1 MAVATPAPERAAGRR
16 RLARQSKAL
25 PDGSFPIPNVSY
37 LKKAIRAVGR
47 ASAGK
52 RPAIA
57 RLIRKRARQLGAWNV
72 VKGSWADNAQSAKA
86 MAHALN
92 GQLIELGFSPE
103 LAKAET
109 QATMAFMLRE
119 FAAPVTSSTDGPRVT
134 TLASGGGRKK
144 RYDPDN
150 DGDLYHGSTDI
161 GAGAANFAN
170 EAPGVVEL
178 VRHVR
183 SPAGVAF
190 FKKPIGTPITEAEY
204 DAIKAEHAAAMRSHA
219 ADLRGSGNSSAA
231 SALERAAESVQ
242 RSRATS
248 PGTLSRANE
257 QLYNASAA
265 LGRDMSQSDKQRI
278 AQEHIENVE
287 SLGRYSRLGTPFEL
301 PGDRTAEAKS
311 RGRQAT
317 SAREVRPADSR
328 SEFLAAA
335 SMPSEAQLKA
345 ADNYDAY
352 GFPLKKSVSEPSKE
366 SSSAHSDLLAARK
379 AARAKYPA
387 GHPERLK
394 AERAVRQSRKSRRQ
408 GSGSTES
415 QAHVSETKKAAEAKK
430 DPGFYSPKSSTSG
443 IASFRDIRQQ
453 NARTTEEANKYGG
466 VESLAS
472 NELSR
477 YWSMRNAGASHET
490 AMRNIHRARKKKG

>member
-1 MAVATPAPERAAGRR
+1 MVVRDAISSYSRGELAPVRNTFDQPGTYKDNPDTAMTDGVKHAMLHAQRAIHSRLVSPYHVRTHLRKHHNAQGDTETPLADH
-16 RLARQSKAL
+16 ARQHTLS
-25 PDGSFPIPNVSY
+25 
-37 LKKAIRAVGR
+37 
-47 ASAGK
+47 
-52 RPAIA
+52 
-57 RLIRKRARQLGAWNV
+57 QLTQGH
-72 VKGSWADNAQSAKA
+72 S
-86 MAHALN
+86 
-92 GQLIELGFSPE
+92 ISP
-103 LAKAET
+103 
-109 QATMAFMLRE
+109 
-119 FAAPVTSSTDGPRVT
+119 
-134 TLASGGGRKK
+134 
-144 RYDPDN
+144 

-335 SMPSEAQLKA
+335 SMPSESQLKA

-453 NARTTEEANKYGG
+453 AADIRQQNARTTEEANKYGG

-490 AMRNIHRARKKKG
+490 AMRNIHRAREKRIIASRGVGVRQTQLGTTGKKKG